1 MSGRVI
7 EYIIR
12 AWDKTKEAC
21 SSALSNLKSFKSES
35 KKVVEDAEENSKAA
49 DGAVERVFRSAGRL
63 PGVFGRVQTALG
75 RLGGTAAAVI
85 GAFKIGWDI
94 GTWINDKVIKPLFDV
109 KDPIEELKKKNREMR
124 QEWERA
130 FKAFEERMEEWEA
143 HWDKEIRNTDRARE
157 NIEDLT
163 EAYLKMHTA
172 REKIIS
178 AKDDATIIGMQ
189 RDKFDAMAGA
199 ESPEEATA
207 LGKHHD
213 ILIAEER
220 TKQELAKHDR
230 EAEASA
236 KRLLATEKEL
246 ELAGEKR
253 FQLQL
258 KLWEMND
265 KVAYAESDASVDD
278 LGWEGSIKLKKRL
291 KKEQARLQREL
302 ERAERSE
309 DRKRDE
315 WKAADEAKKAEDLER
330 SNIEERARLEIDEK
344 KKAYNDYIADVER
357 KDQEAAERYEQR
369 VAEYQERLRE
379 KEARERER
387 AAKEAAS
394 EEERERARAEE
405 RLHRQRVKY
414 ARDEVS
420 ERAAEERDAQ
430 SRLADARR
438 SVSRAWGW
446 YRNKESMAAQLQ
458 EEKAEA
464 EAQRQYLKDFENLKR
479 WRSDWRTAK
488 NLSVDEEAVRRVALA
503 REEEKAA
510 EEYARQTAEATQR
523 AADTLA
529 AIEAVLEEGDE

>member
-1 MSGRVI
+1 MKGGSII
-7 EYIIR
+7 EYVIR
-12 AWDKTKEAC
+12 AWDKTKEAL
-21 SSALSNLKSFKSES
+21 SSALSHLRSFKSES
-35 KKVVEDAEENSKAA
+35 KKVVEEAEENSKRA

-75 RLGGTAAAVI
+75 RFGGTAAAVI

-94 GTWINDKVIKPLFDV
+94 GTWINEKVITPLFDI
-109 KDPIEELKKKNREMR
+109 KDPIEELKKKNRELR
-124 QEWERA
+124 QEFERA
-130 FKAFEERMEEWEA
+130 FKAFGERMEEWEA

-157 NIEDLT
+157 NIEDMT
-163 EAYLKMHTA
+163 EAYLKMHAA

-253 FQLQL
+253 HQLQL

-265 KVAYAESDASVDD
+265 KVAYAESDASVYD
-278 LGWEGSIKLKKRL
+278 LGWEGSNKLEKRL

-344 KKAYNDYIADVER
+344 KKAYNDYIAEVER

-387 AAKEAAS
+387 AAKE
-394 EEERERARAEE
+394 EERERERAEA
-405 RLHRQRVKY
+405 RLHQQRVRY
-414 ARDEVS
+414 AREEVN
-420 ERAAEERDAQ
+420 ERVADERDAQ
-430 SRLADARR
+430 SRLEDARR
-438 SVSRAWGW
+438 AVSRAWGW
-446 YRNKESMAAQLQ
+446 YRNKDSMAAQLR

-464 EAQRQYLKDFENLKR
+464 EAQKQYVKDFENLKR

-503 REEEKAA
+503 KEDEKAA
-510 EEYARQTAEATQR
+510 QEYARQTAEATQR
-523 AADTLA
+523 AADALE
-529 AIEAVLEEGDE
+529 AIESALNEREE